1 VEPTVQLESKFVTDQ
16 LKLGVFQPVS
26 GKGTRAQAEYRFDD
40 RISAQIQWDNV
51 YNDVPIGNLGLDLK
65 FRWEVE

>member
-1 VEPTVQLESKFVTDQ
+1 MQLESKFLTDQ

-51 YNDVPIGNLGLDLK
+51 YNDVSDRESGGRPQAPL
-65 FRWEVE
+65 EVE